1 MFVQAY
7 LTFNGRCE
15 EALEF
20 YKKALGAEVQM
31 MMKFGDNPDPEMR
44 AHQTPG
50 TENKVMHSCMRIRDT
65 EVMASD
71 GYCTGADAK
80 FEGFSLTLNAK
91 DVADAEKLFAA
102 LSNGG
107 TVSCPLMPTF
117 FAETFGVVS
126 DKFGVNWMVIVSK
139 PFGG

>member
-1 MFVQAY
+1 MFVQTY

-20 YKKALGAEVQM
+20 YKKAIGAEVQAM
-31 MMKFGDNPDPEMR
+31 MRFGENPDPEMR

-50 TENKVMHSCMRIRDT
+50 SENKVMHSCVRIRDT

-71 GYCTGADAK
+71 GYCTGSDMK

-91 DVADAEKLFAA
+91 DVADAEKLFGA
-102 LSNGG
+102 LSDGG
-107 TVSCPLMPTF
+107 QVTMPLTPTF
-117 FAETFGVVS
+117 FAERFGVLS
-126 DKFGVNWMVIVSK
+126 DKFGVNWMIIVGK
-139 PFGG
+139 